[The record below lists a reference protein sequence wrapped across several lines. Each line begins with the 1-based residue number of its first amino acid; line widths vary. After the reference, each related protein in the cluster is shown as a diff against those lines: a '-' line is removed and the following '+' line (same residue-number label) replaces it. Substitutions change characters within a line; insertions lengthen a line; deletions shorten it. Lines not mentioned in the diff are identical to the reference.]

1 MRYERD
7 NSEDAQYID
16 TPEAL
21 EEWLEVLR
29 GASVIA
35 VDTESDSFHHYEER
49 VCLIQMTAMGRDVI
63 VDPLSIDD
71 ISGLGKFFEDPGIIK
86 IFHDAGYDL
95 ICLYR
100 DFGFRFAGLFDTM
113 LASRLIGRKRFGLA
127 SLLQDYF
134 EFTTDKSLQRS
145 DWTRR
150 PLSEKQQRYA
160 RYDTHFLHDLMH
172 LLADEL
178 IKVGRYEWAVEEFAR
193 IPGLMRQLNRPAAH
207 DPEGF
212 WRLKGLGK
220 LSDDDLGRVAALYK
234 TRDSIARRLD
244 RPPFKVMSNELLVK
258 LAVENPKKLGQLKPR
273 PGLRQAGIER
283 FGKELIQALQSAKPI
298 TADRKEERKRRRS
311 GRFLD
316 PTSRKRFEKLRA
328 MRKEI
333 AERMDLEPDVLLS
346 NATLEDL
353 ALDPPHSAA
362 TLSSRDD
369 IAGWREPVF
378 VEPIMETLG
387 R

>member
-1 MRYERD
+1 MRYDRD
-7 NSEDAQYID
+7 KSDDALYID

-21 EEWLEVLR
+21 DEWLEFLR
-29 GASVIA
+29 GADVIA

-49 VCLIQMTAMGRDVI
+49 VCLIQMTAKGRDAI
-63 VDPLSIDD
+63 IDPLSIDD
-71 ISGLGKFFEDPGIIK
+71 ISGLAEFFENPSIIK

-134 EFTTDKSLQRS
+134 EFESDKSLQRS

-160 RYDTHFLHDLMH
+160 RFDTHFLHDLMH
-172 LLADEL
+172 ILAEELL
-178 IKVGRYEWAVEEFAR
+178 KVERYEWAVEEFAR

-220 LSDDDLGRVAALYK
+220 LTDEELGRVAALYK
-234 TRDSIARRLD
+234 SRDTIARRLD
-244 RPPFKVMSNELLVK
+244 RPPFKVMSNDLLVK
-258 LAVENPKKLGQLKPR
+258 LAIENPKKLAQLKPR
-273 PGLRQAGIER
+273 PGLRQAGIDR
-283 FGKELIQALQSAKPI
+283 FGKELIQALQAAKPV
-298 TADRKEERKRRRS
+298 TSDRKDERRRRRT

-333 AERMDLEPDVLLS
+333 AETMDLEPDVLMS
-346 NATLEDL
+346 NATLEDI
-353 ALDPPHSAA
+353 ALNPPKDADS
-362 TLSSRDD
+362 LSRRDD
-369 IAGWREPVF
+369 ITGWRESLF
-378 VEPIMETLG
+378 VEPIIETLA
-387 R
+387 